1 MSGSVGAAGTSTGS
15 TAAAAA
21 AAAVPP
27 PSASTPTTPMDAN
40 ASAEEELEETVSR
53 LFSHPGV
60 QAVIILNRAGDV
72 LVERTTAALR
82 RASSSSS
89 SGAPDD
95 SSDAVAAAGA
105 DMHAS
110 SQQQQQQ
117 QHVLPKRLNQMLNSV
132 RGLLRALP
140 DPQHGASGGGGDDI
154 GFMQIR
160 SADGGREIMVA
171 PHQGYVLAVMKM
183 AAET

>member
-1 MSGSVGAAGTSTGS
+1 MSGSVGTAASTSTGS
-15 TAAAAA
+15 STVAAA
-21 AAAVPP
+21 PP
-27 PSASTPTTPMDAN
+27 MSAPTTTPMDAN

-89 SGAPDD
+89 SSGAPDD
-95 SSDAVAAAGA
+95 SSDAMAAAAGA

-110 SQQQQQQ
+110 SQQQQQ

-140 DPQHGASGGGGDDI
+140 DPQHGTSGGAGDDI
-154 GFMQIR
+154 GFLQIR

-183 AAET
+183 AADA

>member
-1 MSGSVGAAGTSTGS
+1 MSGSVGTAASTSTGS
-15 TAAAAA
+15 STAVAA
-21 AAAVPP
+21 PT

-40 ASAEEELEETVSR
+40 TSAEEEELDETVSR

-89 SGAPDD
+89 GAPADD
-95 SSDAVAAAGA
+95 GSDAMAAAGA

-110 SQQQQQQ
+110 SQQ

-140 DPQHGASGGGGDDI
+140 DPQHGTSGGTGDDI

-183 AAET
+183 AAES